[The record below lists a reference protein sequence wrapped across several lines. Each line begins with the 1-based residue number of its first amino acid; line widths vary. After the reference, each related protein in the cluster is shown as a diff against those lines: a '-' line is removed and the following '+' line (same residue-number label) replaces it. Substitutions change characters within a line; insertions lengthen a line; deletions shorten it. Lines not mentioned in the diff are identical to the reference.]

1 MSVVVAFDLDGTLV
15 DSVSDLARAV
25 NGALVDVGA
34 RVVDV
39 ADVRA
44 FVGDGAAVLIERA
57 LRFAG
62 ADASLHATA
71 LARFK
76 AHYERDLVGATR
88 PFDGIAGAL
97 DVLAAAGRVLA
108 VATNKPGVFA
118 RPLVDAVLPGR
129 FACVVGPDDAGA
141 HKPDPRML
149 RYVEDVVGARV
160 GVYVGDSGVDVDVAR
175 AAGVPVVGVAWGLRP
190 LEVAGADV
198 VVQHPRDLPQAIAR
212 LLG

>member
-15 DSVSDLARAV
+15 DSVNDLAKAV

-39 ADVRA
+39 DDVRS

-57 LRFAG
+57 LCFAG
-62 ADASLHATA
+62 ADPALHATA
-71 LARFK
+71 LGRFK
-76 AHYERDLVGATR
+76 AHYERDLVGATQ
-88 PFDGIAGAL
+88 PFAGIEAAL
-97 DVLAAAGRVLA
+97 DAVAAAGHVLA

-149 RYVEDVVGARV
+149 RHVEQVLQRRV

-175 AAGVPVVGVAWGLRP
+175 AASVPVVGVAWGLRP

-198 VVQHPRDLPQAIAR
+198 VVHHPRDLPQAIAR